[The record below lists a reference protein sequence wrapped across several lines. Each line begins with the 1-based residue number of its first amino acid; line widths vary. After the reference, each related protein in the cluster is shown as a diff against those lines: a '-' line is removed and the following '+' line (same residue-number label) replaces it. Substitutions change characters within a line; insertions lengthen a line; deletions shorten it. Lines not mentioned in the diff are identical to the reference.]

1 MQTSR
6 KEREEG
12 VDPLTWGSWSVHSH
26 KWFQISIPATCST
39 ESWTWWPR
47 PWKWRALG
55 LGASGAVQ
63 GGVSNWSARVPAAP
77 LEPDRTGHVVVLRC
91 STWLCQATAHY
102 SSQDEQWLDRA
113 QSFWWPPESVI
124 YEHVS
129 VPVYD
134 SCRLS
139 LSLSRDHPS
148 RGEDRDEIQ
157 VFWVCPWQQ
166 CCPHRWRATGADQ
179 VSSSRGE
186 FQTSLLPTY
195 QSWAEVRSKETSKS
209 ERQRNRK
216 ATVTDFARY
225 VVRWVRRQLTRSF
238 MPSL

>member
-1 MQTSR
+1 MWTSW

-63 GGVSNWSARVPAAP
+63 EGVSNWSARVPAAP

-113 QSFWWPPESVI
+113 PRLDDTYYTYFIICWKNVLIRVFYFWSKIKYVTYVI
-124 YEHVS
+124 HHKNVINY
-129 VPVYD
+129 
-134 SCRLS
+134 
-139 LSLSRDHPS
+139 
-148 RGEDRDEIQ
+148 
-157 VFWVCPWQQ
+157 
-166 CCPHRWRATGADQ
+166 
-179 VSSSRGE
+179 
-186 FQTSLLPTY
+186 
-195 QSWAEVRSKETSKS
+195 
-209 ERQRNRK
+209 
-216 ATVTDFARY
+216 
-225 VVRWVRRQLTRSF
+225 LT
-238 MPSL
+238 

>member
-1 MQTSR
+1 MDFMENRLSKFENDIANQFGHNVFYNNVLYAYFIICWKNVIIR
-6 KEREEG
+6 VFYFWWQRI
-12 VDPLTWGSWSVHSH
+12 V
-26 KWFQISIPATCST
+26 
-39 ESWTWWPR
+39 ES
-47 PWKWRALG
+47 
-55 LGASGAVQ
+55 
-63 GGVSNWSARVPAAP
+63 
-77 LEPDRTGHVVVLRC
+77 C
-91 STWLCQATAHY
+91 
-102 SSQDEQWLDRA
+102 RA

-148 RGEDRDEIQ
+148 RGEDQDEIQ

-166 CCPHRWRATGADQ
+166 CCLHQWRATGADQ

-216 ATVTDFARY
+216 ATVTDLGHGSHDSWQSWHMNDSEQIKA
-225 VVRWVRRQLTRSF
+225 SF
-238 MPSL
+238 NRPANKLK